1 MRFHPDKNR
10 GETAELAHA
19 AFQEVV
25 AALEVLGTPDKRAAF
40 DELAGAG
47 GQFTDF
53 DARWENAEFA
63 WDSDMYKGAK
73 DITTLTERIWER
85 RLVGESVWLVKCYA
99 AWCPACKAHMGQFF
113 ATAEKLR
120 DEVEVE
126 VGAINCERPENKRIC
141 TDRLAV
147 DAYPTLLLINRKH
160 GTLARWPSNT
170 EKAPDA
176 VAAWALQTAHEWR
189 SLFLTSDL
197 VALDAT
203 SFAARV
209 LADEE
214 RAWVVLFTDGLG
226 TCGAMIVHRVK
237 LYL

>member
-1 MRFHPDKNR
+1 MSSSNSVVHGCISSEAYPTAGRLRLSARR
-10 GETAELAHA
+10 GPWYCTVGLPYRAVGRRETAELAHA

-25 AALEVLGTPDKRAAF
+25 AAFEVLGTPDKRAAF

-47 GQFTDF
+47 GQFADF

-126 VGAINCERPENKRIC
+126 VRPHSAPRVAMRDRALKRSGSHVC
-141 TDRLAV
+141 PVRGLHLRNGEAWQV
-147 DAYPTLLLINRKH
+147 GFALHMFAKV
-160 GTLARWPSNT
+160 LART
-170 EKAPDA
+170 HAQEY
-176 VAAWALQTAHEWR
+176 AH
-189 SLFLTSDL
+189 
-197 VALDAT
+197 
-203 SFAARV
+203 
-209 LADEE
+209 
-214 RAWVVLFTDGLG
+214 RA
-226 TCGAMIVHRVK
+226 CA
-237 LYL
+237 